1 MTPLRRIAQAS
12 AAFLGSN
19 VVRAA
24 LGFGLSLAVGRGLG
38 ADRFGQWVL
47 CTAWA
52 SLLTV
57 AADLG
62 FGVLLTRDGA
72 RANAP
77 AASLVRG
84 ALTARLAVVVP
95 LGALLYA
102 SAGWIA
108 TDPETIVGLRVAAP
122 LGIVSAAYGCFS
134 AVLISQPQWLP
145 IVVGLE
151 TVWLAAQLAASW
163 WIVAADGNVVSL
175 IMLATGVQM
184 AQIATALVL
193 WRPVFGD
200 RTSPPMSREP
210 LKSLIRRALPFA
222 AAGIVAN
229 LDLRAAPLLLGALST
244 SSAVGLFAAASKFG
258 RFAGL
263 APQAVFGGA
272 LPVLSGEFE
281 RDRHSTSGVFHKLDV
296 ALLGFG
302 ALIAAAYVALAPW
315 LLRLAFGASFVA
327 AAPALMWIGIALIP
341 ALSNSGRKIALYAAG
356 VESSVVRWS
365 AIGLAVQVV
374 SAAILIP
381 MLGATGAAIAV
392 CLGEGAV
399 WLPLRRVDTRGAEAD
414 LPFDRSVVRV

>member
-19 VVRAA
+19 VARAA

-134 AVLISQPQWLP
+134 AILISQPQWLP

-163 WIVAADGNVVSL
+163 WIVAGTERCLSDPAGD
-175 IMLATGVQM
+175 GVQM
-184 AQIATALVL
+184 AQIATASFSGARCSAIARRRDVA
-193 WRPVFGD
+193 
-200 RTSPPMSREP
+200 RTVEIADPAR
-210 LKSLIRRALPFA
+210 A
-222 AAGIVAN
+222 AACGRRHRRQS
-229 LDLRAAPLLLGALST
+229 DPRAAPLLLRSRPLRLLACSRPLR
-244 SSAVGLFAAASKFG
+244 SSGVC
-258 RFAGL
+258 RL
-263 APQAVFGGA
+263 APQAVF
-272 LPVLSGEFE
+272 
-281 RDRHSTSGVFHKLDV
+281 RR
-296 ALLGFG
+296 
-302 ALIAAAYVALAPW
+302 
-315 LLRLAFGASFVA
+315 RCRCCRAS
-327 AAPALMWIGIALIP
+327 
-341 ALSNSGRKIALYAAG
+341 
-356 VESSVVRWS
+356 
-365 AIGLAVQVV
+365 
-374 SAAILIP
+374 
-381 MLGATGAAIAV
+381 
-392 CLGEGAV
+392 
-399 WLPLRRVDTRGAEAD
+399 
-414 LPFDRSVVRV
+414 